1 MSLGVGV
8 VSRRCRRA
16 ALTLLVLTVLPSV
29 ARAQSGEC
37 EDVPGERELR
47 SLSFRGN
54 QAFSSRE
61 LALRVATTPSS
72 FWRRSVRVIGT
83 RRCLDSDVLR
93 LDVGRLRVFYQRH
106 GYYSATVD
114 TAVTAEVDGSVRV
127 AFLIA
132 EGVPV
137 RIDSLSIEGLD
148 TATRSLADTGRVD
161 LRKGAVFDR
170 TVLQAT
176 IDSIKSRLR
185 NNGYPRAD
193 VAASY
198 TVDTVQHVARVDLDV
213 IAGSRA
219 RIGEL
224 RVFSEPLTGDAA
236 RIGAPTVE
244 KLSSIRAGDLYRER
258 DLAEAQRG
266 LYQTDLFQKV
276 EVRIAPDSVQP
287 KGDSLVTVDVLLREN
302 YLRQLDTELGWAVL
316 DCFKERT
323 TYVDKNFLGE
333 ARRLELTAQVSKV
346 GYASPTR
353 MANGNLCAPAIRDD
367 SAFSSKLNYYTS
379 ASVRLPTFFG
389 YRTSPTFS
397 IYSERRSEYQAYL
410 RTTLVGGEASVTRDV
425 GRGLPLR
432 LAYSLE
438 FGRTEAPPALL
449 CALFSKCDAQSREFM
464 EKNRRLAVTSA
475 HLERARTDN
484 PVNPR
489 DGTVLRFDV
498 RTAFRELG
506 SDSALQ
512 FTKLLGDASFY
523 RPLSSGVTFAARLR
537 IGTVLGRTLS
547 FADSAGFIPPEERL
561 YAGGPTSVRG
571 FQQNNLGDL
580 IYIAETGPRRIQ
592 GPGDTVYF
600 ELGAR
605 DAPGDSQVV
614 RRVVPV
620 GGTSL
625 VVANVELR
633 LRSPLFPELLQYTL
647 FADAGDVWQR
657 GTEIGS
663 RAHKASALFLN
674 GLKWTPGIGVR
685 VFTPVGPFQ
694 ANVGYNPFPQP
705 PGAIYYDAPN
715 TQGFVLYCVTPGNNI
730 PATPNPSNGNVLEQD
745 PSRSCRNDFSPE
757 RPSGFLRHLTF
768 TFSIGPDF

>member
-1 MSLGVGV
+1 MSFGVGDAAW
-8 VSRRCRRA
+8 RWRRA
-16 ALTLLVLTVLPSV
+16 ALTLFLVAALP
-29 ARAQSGEC
+29 ALAQAQSGEC
-37 EDVPGERELR
+37 DGSVGERELR
-47 SLSFRGN
+47 SLTFRGN
-54 QAFSSRE
+54 RAFSSRD
-61 LALRVATTPSS
+61 LALRVATTQPSL
-72 FWRRSVRVIGT
+72 FRRGLHIGT

-106 GYYSATVD
+106 GYYGATVD
-114 TAVTAEVDGSVRV
+114 TAVTSAPDGSVDV
-127 AFLIA
+127 AFLID
-132 EGVPV
+132 EGQPV
-137 RIDSLSIEGLD
+137 VIDSLRVEGLD
-148 TATRSLADTGRVD
+148 SVTGPIADTSRVD

-170 TVLQAT
+170 TALQAT
-176 IDSIKSRLR
+176 IDSIKARLR
-185 NNGYPRAD
+185 NTGYPRAD

-198 TVDTVQHVARVDLDV
+198 TVDTAQHRALVDLDV
-213 IAGSRA
+213 LPGSRG
-219 RIGEL
+219 RIGEV
-224 RVFSEPLTGDAA
+224 RVFSEPLTGEAP
-236 RIGAPTVE
+236 RLGAQIVQRLATVHP
-244 KLSSIRAGDLYRER
+244 GDLYREQ
-258 DLAEAQRG
+258 DLADAQRG

-287 KGDSLVTVDVLLREN
+287 KGDTLVTIDILLREN
-302 YLRQLDTELGWAVL
+302 YLRQLDTEFGWAVL

-323 TYVDKNFLGE
+323 QYIDKNFLGE

-346 GYASPTR
+346 GFATPTR
-353 MANGNLCAPAIRDD
+353 FANGNLCAPAIRED
-367 SAFSSKLNYYTS
+367 SAFSSKLNYFTS
-379 ASVRLPTFFG
+379 ALIRVPTLFG
-389 YRTSPTFS
+389 YRTSPTLS
-397 IYSERRSEYQAYL
+397 IYSERRSEYLAYL
-410 RTTLVGGEASVTRDV
+410 RTTVLGGEASLTREV

-438 FGRTEAPPALL
+438 YGRTEAPPALE
-449 CALFSKCDAQSREFM
+449 CALFSKCDAQSRAFI
-464 EKNRRLAVTSA
+464 EKNRRLAVASA
-475 HLERARTDN
+475 HLDRVRTDN
-484 PVNPR
+484 PLNPR
-489 DGTVLRFDV
+489 DGTILRFDV

-523 RPLSSGVTFAARLR
+523 RPLSSNVTFAARLR

-580 IYIAETGPRRIQ
+580 IYIAESDPRRVA
-592 GPGDTVYF
+592 GNGDTVYF
-600 ELGAR
+600 ELGATR
-605 DAPGDSQVV
+605 DSQAV

-625 VVANVELR
+625 VVANFELR
-633 LRSPLFPELLQYTL
+633 LRSPLFPELLQYTF

-663 RAHKASALFLN
+663 RTHKASALFLN

-705 PGAIYYDAPN
+705 PGAIYWDAPN
-715 TQGFVLYCVTPGNNI
+715 TQGLALYCVTPGNRI
-730 PATPNPSNGNVLEQD
+730 PATPNPTNGNVLEQD
-745 PSRSCRNDFSPE
+745 VTRSCPATFTPE
-757 RPSGFLRHLTF
+757 RPMGFLRRLTF
-768 TFSIGPDF
+768 TFSIGSDF

>member
-1 MSLGVGV
+1 MSFGVGDAAW
-8 VSRRCRRA
+8 RWRRA
-16 ALTLLVLTVLPSV
+16 ALTLLLLAALPAT

-37 EDVPGERELR
+37 DGSVGERELR

-54 QAFSSRE
+54 RAFSSRD
-61 LALRVATTPSS
+61 LALRVATTQPS
-72 FWRRSVRVIGT
+72 FFRRSLHVGT

-106 GYYSATVD
+106 GYYGATVD
-114 TAVTAEVDGSVRV
+114 TAVTPLPDGSVRV
-127 AFLIA
+127 AFLID
-132 EGVPV
+132 EGAPV
-137 RIDSLSIEGLD
+137 VIDSLRIEGLD
-148 TATRSLADTGRVD
+148 NVTRPIADTSRVE

-198 TVDTVQHVARVDLDV
+198 TVDTVRHHALVDLDV
-213 IAGSRA
+213 IPASRA
-219 RIGEL
+219 RIGEV
-224 RVFSEPLTGDAA
+224 RVFSEPLASDAP
-236 RIGAPTVE
+236 RIGAPTVQR
-244 KLSSIRAGDLYRER
+244 LATVRPGDLYRER
-258 DLAEAQRG
+258 DLADAQRG

-276 EVRIAPDSVQP
+276 EVRIAPDSAQP
-287 KGDSLVTVDVLLREN
+287 KGDTLVTIDILLREN
-302 YLRQLDTELGWAVL
+302 YLRQVDTELGWAVL

-323 TYVDKNFLGE
+323 QYIDKNFLGE

-346 GYASPTR
+346 GYATPTR
-353 MANGNLCAPAIRDD
+353 FANGNLCAPAIRDD
-367 SAFSSKLNYYTS
+367 SAFSSKLNYFTS
-379 ASVRLPTFFG
+379 ASVRLPTLFG
-389 YRTSPTFS
+389 YRTSPTLS
-397 IYSERRSEYQAYL
+397 VYSERRSEYQAYL
-410 RTTLVGGEASVTRDV
+410 RTTVVGGEASVTRDV
-425 GRGLPLR
+425 ARELPLR

-438 FGRTEAPPALL
+438 YGRTEAPPALL
-449 CALFSKCDAQSREFM
+449 CALFSKCDEQSRSFI

-475 HLERARTDN
+475 HLDRVRTDN
-484 PVNPR
+484 PLNPR
-489 DGTVLRFDV
+489 DGTVMRYDV

-547 FADSAGFIPPEERL
+547 FSDSAGFIPPEERL

-580 IYIAETGPRRIQ
+580 IYIAESGPRQIA
-592 GPGDTVYF
+592 GGGDTVYF
-600 ELGAR
+600 DLGATS
-605 DAPGDSQVV
+605 DSQTV

-625 VVANVELR
+625 VVANFELR
-633 LRSPLFPELLQYTL
+633 LRSPFFPELLQYTL

-663 RAHKASALFLN
+663 RTHKASALFLN
-674 GLKWTPGIGVR
+674 GLKWTPGIGFR

-694 ANVGYNPFPQP
+694 ANVGYNPFPLP

-715 TQGFVLYCVTPGNNI
+715 TQGFVLYCVTPGNRI
-730 PATPNPSNGNVLEQD
+730 PATPNPRNGNVLEQD
-745 PSRSCRNDFSPE
+745 PSRSCPGTFIPE